1 MTELYHFG
9 IKGQRWGVRRFQS
22 PDGTLTAAGKAR
34 YKAYKK
40 DFKSYDKL
48 NRHVSASQKHL
59 KEEGV
64 MLDRVRDKY
73 LKTNKAYRKEMSR
86 SSGLFGLKAAKKA
99 DRVAKAQYEMD
110 TAAKDY
116 SDAANKY
123 GLAKKIVKNDV
134 RDLSRHVDNMIRKYG
149 EGSINKLQT
158 ETVKIGQNKLQKLLQ
173 GAPMETILNKSRETE
188 EFIKTGKTL
197 ADLPV
202 IGNLYTAKYIANAE
216 YKLNSQE
223 IEKGINA
230 GKRKAGGKDKKPKY
244 LNDDYFD
251 GVSSKGESSEKTTR
265 SNKESKQNDKGDDK
279 EDKARKKKEAERDR
293 KLASIDK
300 QLNDLGYVTRKQ
312 QKANERALK
321 KHKKEVK
328 KANEQLR
335 DQLQRNV
342 DLEQKGYKSRGIVA
356 NIAGS
361 AAGAAAGAAATA
373 AAGPIAGY
381 AAKQGIKAYAKRKA
395 KKRWQ
400 KWLGHS
406 ATYRVVSSVKG

>member
-216 YKLNSQE
+216 RISYYLSTWLWHYKASYASDSDVTLHGYSTFGATSVSVQHHHLDVYALLWVGEWLRLAELTGNDVWRQKALAVWTNGCQLISDGSLEVNGLVRPVGGQNEAFFNCSWGHSWGNS
-223 IEKGINA
+223 
-230 GKRKAGGKDKKPKY
+230 DKSRMNNWLVAWPGAFR
-244 LNDDYFD
+244 L
-251 GVSSKGESSEKTTR
+251 ETL
-265 SNKESKQNDKGDDK
+265 
-279 EDKARKKKEAERDR
+279 R
-293 KLASIDK
+293 KLSDW
-300 QLNDLGYVTRKQ
+300 
-312 QKANERALK
+312 
-321 KHKKEVK
+321 
-328 KANEQLR
+328 
-335 DQLQRNV
+335 NV
-342 DLEQKGYKSRGIVA
+342 LDS
-356 NIAGS
+356 
-361 AAGAAAGAAATA
+361 
-373 AAGPIAGY
+373 Y
-381 AAKQGIKAYAKRKA
+381 AE
-395 KKRWQ
+395 
-400 KWLGHS
+400 
-406 ATYRVVSSVKG
+406 